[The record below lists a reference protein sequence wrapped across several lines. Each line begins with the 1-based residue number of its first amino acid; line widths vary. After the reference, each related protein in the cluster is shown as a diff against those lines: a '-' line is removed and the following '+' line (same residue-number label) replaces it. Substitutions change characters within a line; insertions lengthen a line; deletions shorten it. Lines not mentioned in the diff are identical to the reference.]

1 MGEAAALQT
10 GQQMTREIDDSD
22 DQTAPEKPE
31 VCPPLPPQRP
41 RRRQQVRKGNL
52 RGRSTGYEREGLALA
67 RHRNGVHR
75 RLEQTIVCEIPDPLP
90 VGVRELE
97 VFAALLGDSV
107 RGVLADP
114 E

>member
-1 MGEAAALQT
+1 
-10 GQQMTREIDDSD
+10 MTKENDESD
-22 DQTAPEKPE
+22 EQTAPEKPE
-31 VCPPLPPQRP
+31 ACPRLPPQRP
-41 RRRQQVRKGNL
+41 RRRQQVHKGSL
-52 RGRSTGYEREGLALA
+52 RGRNTGHARAGLALA

-75 RLEQTIVCEIPDPLP
+75 RLEQTVVCEIPDPLP

-107 RGVLADP
+107 RKALADP

>member
-1 MGEAAALQT
+1 
-10 GQQMTREIDDSD
+10 MTKENDESD
-22 DQTAPEKPE
+22 DQTAPKKPE
-31 VCPPLPPQRP
+31 ACPRLPPQRP
-41 RRRQQVRKGNL
+41 RRRQQRHKRDRNAGL
-52 RGRSTGYEREGLALA
+52 RGRNTGHAREGLALA

-75 RLEQTIVCEIPDPLP
+75 QLEQTVVCEIPDPLP

-107 RGVLADP
+107 RRALADP